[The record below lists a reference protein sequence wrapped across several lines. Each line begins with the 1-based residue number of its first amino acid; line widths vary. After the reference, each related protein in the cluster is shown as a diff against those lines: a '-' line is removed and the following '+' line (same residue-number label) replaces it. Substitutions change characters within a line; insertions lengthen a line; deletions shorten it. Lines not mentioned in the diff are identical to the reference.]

1 MADWLVVQTN
11 HGRAV
16 DGTQVISDRSLTEQH
31 SYALGWDTDGP
42 VGDPTRLEH
51 TGNLLTYSAYME
63 MLPESG
69 YGVVVLLNAVS
80 GLMLDQTGIFYGVRS
95 IVEGTDL
102 TPAGPAGSIFN
113 VTTLDRFLGLL
124 TVVVVLLGVRV
135 VLRAGRWS
143 RRRREQPWAHT
154 AARTAPH
161 LAALGAALVFPQLA
175 ERLVGGR
182 EVTWEAAMYGWP
194 ALVVFVWSLL
204 SALLATLGTRGW
216 HLVRR
221 TISRE
226 PSADHVVSIA
236 NLQGARS

>member
-1 MADWLVVQTN
+1 MAAPRTFDGGDGGVVSTAADMADWLVVQTN

-80 GLMLDQTGIFYGVRS
+80 RTHARPDRHLLRRPQHRRRNRPHAS
-95 IVEGTDL
+95 
-102 TPAGPAGSIFN
+102 GPAGSIFN
-113 VTTLDRFLGLL
+113 VTTLDRLLGLL
-124 TVVVVLLGVRV
+124 TLVVVLLGVRG
-135 VLRAGRWS
+135 VLRAGRWA

-154 AARTAPH
+154 AART
-161 LAALGAALVFPQLA
+161 FPTWLHSARQWSTPSSPSVSSVA
-175 ERLVGGR
+175 VRSPGRPPCTGGLR
-182 EVTWEAAMYGWP
+182 
-194 ALVVFVWSLL
+194 
-204 SALLATLGTRGW
+204 
-216 HLVRR
+216 
-221 TISRE
+221 
-226 PSADHVVSIA
+226 
-236 NLQGARS
+236 